1 MKKEEKMDIV
11 KTSSSLVSIEFV
23 YRFIEF
29 IPGLGGLVRK
39 GGILMKWTV
48 LISMITLMI
57 VSLLSIIFTL
67 MSTSVLMSSTRQL
80 CQTIVGNIS
89 SAESIITAERSTF
102 KRSVILQDLV
112 SGLAHSNINGFEYA
126 SVYDTSGMLVEK
138 KKAYAAHTEA
148 VKRATLIPV
157 ELYDEILKVKDVQ
170 EDKIDYVRKDNTKV
184 PSYRYRIPFKFFNVP
199 VGIIEVV
206 FAEESILQPLKR
218 MKLYIV
224 IIGAF
229 ILIGGVAIS
238 LVAAQGMVKPINQLS
253 WGISKVRA
261 GDLQVKIDV
270 KRHDELGDLGD
281 EFNNFIMHLREKLQ
295 MQKFVSESTISMIK
309 EQSKSGDV
317 ALGGHRQ
324 NLTFLFSD
332 VRGFTA
338 MSEKLEPEKVV
349 SILNEYLDLQAQI
362 IKKNHGDIDKFVG
375 DEVMAVFSG
384 PDKTDNALTA
394 AIEIMNAIKKMNDE
408 RTEKNLH
415 SVDVG
420 IGINEGDV
428 VHGRMGSSDRMDN
441 TSIGDAV
448 NLAAR
453 LCSAAEPGT
462 ILATKSSVATTAKG
476 KFTVKKLDPIRVK
489 GKEKPIDIC
498 QITGIKE

>member
-1 MKKEEKMDIV
+1 MKQEGKKNIA
-11 KTSSSLVSIEFV
+11 KASRTKIELA

-29 IPGLGGLVRK
+29 VPGLGGLVRK

-48 LISMITLMI
+48 LISMITVMI

-112 SGLAHSNINGFEYA
+112 SGLSNSNIKGFEYA
-126 SVYDTSGMLVEK
+126 AVYDTSGKLVERK
-138 KKAYAAHTEA
+138 RSYAAHTEA
-148 VKRATLIPV
+148 VKRATPIPND
-157 ELYDEILKVKDVQ
+157 LYNEILKVKNVE
-170 EDKIDYVRKDNTKV
+170 EDKIDYFRKDNTKV
-184 PSYRYRIPFKFFNVP
+184 PSYRYRIPFKFFDVP

-206 FAEESILQPLKR
+206 FGEESIMEPLKR
-218 MKLYIV
+218 MKLYI
-224 IIGAF
+224 IIVGIF
-229 ILIGGVAIS
+229 ILTCGIAIS
-238 LVAAQGMVKPINQLS
+238 LVAAQGMVRPINQLS

-261 GDLQVKIDV
+261 GDLHIVIDV
-270 KRHDELGDLGD
+270 KRHDELGELSN

-309 EQSKSGDV
+309 EHSKSGEV
-317 ALGGHRQ
+317 GLGGKRQ

-332 VRGFTA
+332 VRGFTS

-349 SILNEYLDLQAQI
+349 AILNEYLDLQAQI
-362 IKKNHGDIDKFVG
+362 IKKNGGDIDKFVG

-384 PDKTDNALTA
+384 PSKSDHALTA
-394 AIEIMNAIKKMNDE
+394 AIEIIDAIKNLNDN
-408 RTEKNLH
+408 RSEKDQH
-415 SVDVG
+415 SIEVG

-428 VHGRMGSSDRMDN
+428 VHGRMGSRDRMDN

-448 NLAAR
+448 NLSAR

-462 ILATKSSVATTAKG
+462 ILVTKNLMATATKG
-476 KFTVKKLDPIRVK
+476 KFLGKKLDPIRVK
-489 GKEKPIDIC
+489 GKQKPIEIY
-498 QITGIKE
+498 QITGMKK

>member
-1 MKKEEKMDIV
+1 MKREGKKNMTQASPAKVE
-11 KTSSSLVSIEFV
+11 LV

-29 IPGLGGLVRK
+29 VPGLGGLVRK

-48 LISMITLMI
+48 LISMITVMI

-89 SAESIITAERSTF
+89 SAESIVTAERSPF

-112 SGLAHSNINGFEYA
+112 SGLSNSHIKGFEYA
-126 SVYDTSGMLVEK
+126 AVYDTSGKLVEK
-138 KKAYAAHTEA
+138 KRAYAAHTDA
-148 VKRATLIPV
+148 MKRATFIPKD
-157 ELYDEILKVKDVQ
+157 LYDEILQVKDVR
-170 EDKIDYVRKDNTKV
+170 EDKIDYVRKDNTKI
-184 PSYRYRIPFKFFNVP
+184 PSYRYRIPFKFFDVQ

-206 FAEESILQPLKR
+206 FAEESILEPLKR
-218 MKLYIV
+218 MKLYII

-229 ILIGGVAIS
+229 ILTCGIAIS

-261 GDLQVKIDV
+261 GDLLVRIDV
-270 KRHDELGDLGD
+270 RRHDELGELGK

-309 EQSKSGDV
+309 EHSKSGEV
-317 ALGGHRQ
+317 ALGGQRK

-338 MSEKLEPEKVV
+338 MSEKLQPEKVV
-349 SILNEYLDLQAQI
+349 AILNEYLDLQAQI

-375 DEVMAVFSG
+375 DEVMAEFSG
-384 PDKTDNALTA
+384 PAKTDHALTA
-394 AIEIMNAIKKMNDE
+394 AIEIVDAIKKLNDE

-415 SVDVG
+415 AIQVG

-428 VHGRMGSSDRMDN
+428 VQGRMGSRDRMDN

-462 ILATKSSVATTAKG
+462 ILITKSSMATASKG
-476 KFTVKKLDPIRVK
+476 KFLGKKLDPIRVK
-489 GKEKPIDIC
+489 GKQKPIEIY
-498 QITGIKE
+498 QITGTKK